1 MHPGSFTNT
10 SQSHAFMGDPR
21 LRILFN
27 CPNPTLEGGPATHL
41 PILEAELRRQVNL
54 KLFDYGRKTDSE
66 TTLDKVVG
74 RSRDL
79 VKLRAKITTFR
90 PDVIHHNTAFD
101 TRAIIRDAP
110 LVWLAGRYG
119 IPVLLKMHGSLDELF
134 GEVSP
139 AVDRL
144 RNVVLRNADC
154 IGVLSEVEKRK
165 FLATWPFLDGR
176 VRVVKNIIKP
186 DFYVA
191 ERREAEQ
198 PTVLFISRFIRQ
210 KGIFD
215 LLDAVPGVLK
225 KLPTARFVFVGSGD
239 DAGEFDAKLREKQL
253 VSVVRRIEH
262 LNNTE
267 TVAFYS
273 SAWTLVFPTHFPE
286 GMPMVVAEAM
296 AAGVPI
302 ITTRTNFSHSYM
314 STGDHCL
321 FVDGG
326 NPASIEAQILY
337 VLRNR
342 ELRQHMSSNNRRL
355 SQSFR
360 ADIVTREFLG
370 IYKELR
376 RSPGSEKISC

>member
-1 MHPGSFTNT
+1 MDTG
-10 SQSHAFMGDPR
+10 R
-21 LRILFN
+21 LRVFFN
-27 CPNPTLEGGPATHL
+27 VPNPELHGGPPTHL
-41 PILEAELRRQVNL
+41 PLLEAELRKHVDL
-54 KLFDYGRKTDSE
+54 ETFAYGRRTDSE
-66 TTLDKVVG
+66 TTFDKLVG
-74 RSRDL
+74 RTKDL
-79 VKLRAKITTFR
+79 IKLRAKIFKFQ
-90 PDVIHHNTAFD
+90 PDIIHHNTAFD
-101 TRAIIRDAP
+101 TRAIIRDAA
-110 LVWLAGRYG
+110 LLWVAKRHD
-119 IPVLLKMHGSLDELF
+119 IPVFLKMHGSLDELF
-134 GEVSP
+134 GAVSP
-139 AVDRL
+139 PVDRL

-154 IGVLSEVEKRK
+154 IGVLSEVERRK
-165 FLATWPFLDGR
+165 FLTTWPFLDGR
-176 VRVVKNIIKP
+176 VSVVKNIIKP
-186 DFYVA
+186 DFYAA

-225 KLPTARFVFVGSGD
+225 KFPTTRFVFVGSGN

-253 VSVVRRIEH
+253 ESVVRRIEH

-273 SAWTLVFPTHFPE
+273 SAWTLVFPTHFSE

-321 FVDGG
+321 FVDCG

-370 IYKELR
+370 IYKDLQR
-376 RSPGSEKISC
+376 WSGS